1 AGAAETKK
9 RESKPKAK
17 PDAAPAAQA
26 PAPAEGQP
34 TQAPAPSAG
43 EPTKKKGR
51 QPGIPPRR
59 GKKIEKTLKDQ
70 KSRIAKAGLMPL
82 KQALQMLKTLRKAKF
97 DETVEVHMS
106 LGIDTTQSEQMIRGA
121 VSLPHGVGKAKRVV
135 VFCQGDNVAKAK
147 EAGADMAGSDE
158 LIKKIQGENW
168 LDFDVALAMQDMM
181 GQVSRLGKT
190 LGPRGL
196 MPTPKA
202 GTVIAAGQDLAAAVR
217 EFKAGKVEYRTDK
230 GGNVHAGVGK
240 MSFDDDKLAAN
251 ITTFVEQIRHAK
263 PAGVKGHYVKS
274 ITVAGTKTP
283 GIPVPGCQTARYQR
297 PPLSQQRTPP

>member
-1 AGAAETKK
+1 RDACSTRTTPMAKKQTDDKGAPEKAPAAEQGAPAAGAAETKK

-51 QPGIPPRR
+51 KPGTPPRR

-263 PAGVKGHYVKS
+263 P
-274 ITVAGTKTP
+274 
-283 GIPVPGCQTARYQR
+283 
-297 PPLSQQRTPP
+297 